1 MIPRKFKIDTT
12 VCSDIPVFAETFS
25 SASDIINTCASR
37 TPRNYIFEEY
47 DHFGAGNINIYD
59 LDFYGFENSADLK
72 KRLICG
78 TADVRSVHKITEYA
92 YRAHVEY
99 KDKLVQPEK
108 RVSGGAVSISSY
120 LSGQPRNMWA
130 LARRPVRSKIID
142 LAVNVGVTGNINK
155 DDYNAVGMSIAKV
168 IAKLEKAGY
177 RIRLHIVNFGLIQTE
192 YDSTILLFDY
202 LIKGENESM
211 NYKKMLYPI
220 IDISFHRGVIFN
232 WRGTNPNMPKNGNI
246 GSSDIDRIFDSI
258 AERDETTSEM
268 FEKIYGH
275 SVTCLVMRDYVNMLA
290 NETQENIEKRI
301 EAMLLSTE

>member
-1 MIPRKFKIDTT
+1 MNNL
-12 VCSDIPVFAETFS
+12 
-25 SASDIINTCASR
+25 NT
-37 TPRNYIFEEY
+37 
-47 DHFGAGNINIYD
+47 YD
-59 LDFYGFENSADLK
+59 LNFFGFENSADLK
-72 KRLICG
+72 KRLMCG
-78 TADVRSVHKITEYA
+78 TTDVRSIHKISDYA
-92 YRAHVEY
+92 YNAHVESR
-99 KDKLVQPEK
+99 DKLVQPEK

-130 LARRPVRSKIID
+130 LVRRPVRSKIID
-142 LAVNVGVTGNINK
+142 LAVNVGVTGDINK

-177 RIRLHIVNFGLIQTE
+177 RIRLHIVNFGLIRADG
-192 YDSTILLFDY
+192 DSTLLLFDY

-232 WRGTNPNMPKNGNI
+232 WRGTNPNMPKNGGI

-258 AERDETTSEM
+258 AERDESVSEM
-268 FEKIYGH
+268 FEKMYGH
-275 SVTCLVMRDYVNMLA
+275 DVSCIVMRDYVNRIS
-290 NETQENIEKRI
+290 NGDSPEDIEKMI